1 MSFPTRLARAIAIGL
16 LGLSLAGCESDG
28 GTSGGPGAPVIGN
41 PNFTF
46 GGACTTGA
54 GAGTSTR
61 LTMSFSDVEGNVA
74 GGVATIA
81 TTFDQ
86 QATSVIVDVPIPSA
100 NATISGTTT
109 GVITLIGCVT
119 FGTASSITQ
128 EVTVTDASGKTS
140 NELSLTAQHPPRRA
154 TPTDAGR
161 HCSRRGIVRESA
173 GDDARERAPLFAR
186 D

>member
-1 MSFPTRLARAIAIGL
+1 MRFLTGLARGMVIALVGL
-16 LGLSLAGCESDG
+16 AVAGCDG
-28 GTSGGPGAPVIGN
+28 DDGTSGGGPGAPVIGN

-46 GGACTTGA
+46 GGACTTTA

-61 LTMSFSDVEGNVA
+61 LTMSFTDVEGNVA

-86 QATSVIVDVPIPSA
+86 QATSIVVDVPIPSA
-100 NATISGTTT
+100 NATISGTTS

-128 EVTVTDASGKTS
+128 EISVTDASGRTS
-140 NELSLTAQHPPRRA
+140 NELSLTAQHPPGAPLRPA
-154 TPTDAGR
+154 
-161 HCSRRGIVRESA
+161 RRGAVRE
-173 GDDARERAPLFAR
+173 GG
-186 D
+186 